1 MGVKTTVAVGAVG
14 VAAGLVAR
22 SVVRAKRESEGDG
35 RHPDGWKSVTILGDS
50 SAISESAYPE
60 PLQRLADMI
69 EVRLATA
76 PGDKGFE
83 VHARVRDGANVREVV
98 GDDDPDQALRAA
110 LRDAKQLVET
120 GRCFERGPGHTEGV
134 RPPSSEQ
141 WSTRRKTT
149 RRARVC
155 CEGSVLDRGEQ
166 ARRRDRRRPRHP
178 Q

>member
-110 LRDAKQLVET
+110 LRDAKQLIET
-120 GRCFERGPGHTEGV
+120 GEVLRAKPRPHGKRPTTILGAVVDKAEDDAKGEGV
-134 RPPSSEQ
+134 
-141 WSTRRKTT
+141 
-149 RRARVC
+149 
-155 CEGSVLDRGEQ
+155 L
-166 ARRRDRRRPRHP
+166 
-178 Q
+178 